1 MKTQIM
7 LLKNIAMTI
16 ALASTFAMLGCQK
29 QDSVQEEPEAAESAA
44 QAAQA
49 AQAATDA
56 AYAAAP
62 AADDAAL
69 IAIATANY
77 AAASAPVVTATSS

>member
-29 QDSVQEEPEAAESAA
+29 QDSVQEEPEGAES
-44 QAAQA
+44 AAQA